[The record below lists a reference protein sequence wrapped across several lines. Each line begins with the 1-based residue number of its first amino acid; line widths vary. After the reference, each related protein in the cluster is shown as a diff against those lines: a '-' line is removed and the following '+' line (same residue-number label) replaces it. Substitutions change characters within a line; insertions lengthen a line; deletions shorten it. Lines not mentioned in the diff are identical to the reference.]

1 MSSKKRWERLE
12 EARKILKLPK
22 KITRRE
28 IIEQYRK
35 LAKEYHPDY
44 GGSEEQI
51 KRLNFAYELLMEF
64 CDNYIIDLESIE
76 KIKLRPDEWWFDR
89 FGEDPIWGKKK

>member
-1 MSSKKRWERLE
+1 MFEKNKRKAIE

-22 KITRRE
+22 KTTRKE

-35 LAKEYHPDY
+35 LAKKYHPDLE
-44 GGSEEQI
+44 GNEELI
-51 KRLNFAYELLMEF
+51 KKLNFAYELLMKY

-76 KIKLRPDEWWFDR
+76 KIHLSPDEWWFEK
-89 FGEDPIWGKKK
+89 FGEDPIWSKKE

>member
-1 MSSKKRWERLE
+1 MSLKDKLEKLE

-22 KITRRE
+22 KTTRKE

-35 LAKEYHPDY
+35 LAKECHPDH
-44 GGSEEQI
+44 GGSEEMI
-51 KRLNFAYELLMEF
+51 KKLNFAYELLMEY

-76 KIKLRPDEWWFDR
+76 NTKLSPDEWWFER
-89 FGEDPIWGKKK
+89 FGEDPIWGKKE